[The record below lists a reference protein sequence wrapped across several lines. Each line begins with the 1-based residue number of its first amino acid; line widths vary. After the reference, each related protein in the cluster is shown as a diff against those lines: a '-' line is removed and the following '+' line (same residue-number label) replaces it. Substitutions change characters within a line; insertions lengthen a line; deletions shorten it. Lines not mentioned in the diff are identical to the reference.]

1 VLCQPSLSLRFG
13 HDRHDL
19 DGRAG
24 HIVENADFVD
34 AKSRLRAPK
43 AAKALDAP
51 TTRTSRL
58 VPQMSIEGVPHR
70 ASNIRFQRLEVFN
83 SLWRHYNGIVVG
95 NVSVMAESL

>member
-1 VLCQPSLSLRFG
+1 MLESPIG
-13 HDRHDL
+13 HDRQDL

-34 AKSRLRAPK
+34 AKSVLRAPK
-43 AAKALDAP
+43 AAKALDAA

-58 VPQMSIEGVPHR
+58 VPQMSFEGVPRR

-83 SLWRHYNGIVVG
+83 SLWRQYNVEAHSG
-95 NVSVMAESL
+95 